1 MVVVDMEN
9 EKHSWSSSS
18 SLSEMIE
25 ILTHCTVVLAVIV
38 KVPLTLT

>member
-9 EKHSWSSSS
+9 EKHSWSSSP

-25 ILTHCTVVLAVIV
+25 IFTHWTVVLSVIV
-38 KVPLTLT
+38 KVPLTST